1 MAKQVGVA
9 ALEIGVFDVFN
20 CTMSS
25 LKKKVFWLMNS
36 KEKNAQKGD
45 FKSQFG
51 ERCYLNKALNP
62 EVFE

>member
-1 MAKQVGVA
+1 
-9 ALEIGVFDVFN
+9 
-20 CTMSS
+20 
-25 LKKKVFWLMNS
+25 MNL